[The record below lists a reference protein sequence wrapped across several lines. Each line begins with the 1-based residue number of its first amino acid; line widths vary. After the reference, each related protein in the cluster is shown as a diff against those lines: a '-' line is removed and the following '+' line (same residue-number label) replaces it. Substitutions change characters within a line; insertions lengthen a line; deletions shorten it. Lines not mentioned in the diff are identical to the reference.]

1 MLEQYG
7 FHRVADAKAAFPQSS
22 QRLNPFPPYYENE
35 LVVAVDQLHLD
46 SASFQSLK
54 QQHGASEDKIKSA
67 IKAIVEENGKMQNPV
82 TGSGGVLTG
91 TVQQLSEKYFPS
103 VKKGNRIISLVSLT
117 LCPLIL
123 QSINHVDLH
132 TGIAYVEGTAVLFEK
147 TIFYKLKEEDD
158 IHQTMQIL
166 DVCGAPKLTQVYS
179 KDAKNILILG
189 AGKSGILS
197 AFAAFDSGV
206 PEITI
211 IENSSRRLNDLYD
224 LKLPFNILNGDAK
237 DYIYFEKYQEKFDLT
252 LDCLNIPN
260 AEMAS
265 IIATKKE
272 GTIIFFNTATSF
284 TQAALGAEGIGNNVR
299 MIIGNGYY
307 PEHAEYALSMIRK
320 YPVLLK
326 LLNEESS

>member
-1 MLEQYG
+1 MGNFG
-7 FHRVADAKAAFPQSS
+7 FHRAIEPIGVFPQAAN
-22 QRLNPFPPYYENE
+22 RLNCELPIIETELLIEVQMLNIDSNSYRHIREVCKSQENIMK
-35 LVVAVDQLHLD
+35 DMI
-46 SASFQSLK
+46 LK
-54 QQHGASEDKIKSA
+54 IISEKGKMHNPVTNSGGMLTGKIIEVGSKIKSSLKVGDIIA
-67 IKAIVEENGKMQNPV
+67 TLA
-82 TGSGGVLTG
+82 SLTL
-91 TVQQLSEKYFPS
+91 TPLKINQ
-103 VKKGNRIISLVSLT
+103 IISLKVDSPQIEVSGHAILFDSAPAIK
-117 LCPLIL
+117 LPSNIKYQILI
-123 QSINHVDLH
+123 
-132 TGIAYVEGTAVLFEK
+132 AA
-147 TIFYKLKEEDD
+147 
-158 IHQTMQIL
+158 L

-211 IENSSRRLNDLYD
+211 IENSLRRLNDLYD

-284 TQAALGAEGIGNNVR
+284 TQAALGAEGICNNVR

-307 PEHAEYALSMIRK
+307 PEHAEYTFEIIRK

-326 LLNEESS
+326 LLNEQSR

>member
-1 MLEQYG
+1 MWDQYG

-35 LVVAVDQLHLD
+35 LIIAVDQLHLD

-54 QQHGASEDKIKSA
+54 KQHGASVEKIKSA
-67 IKAIVEENGKMQNPV
+67 IKAIVEDKGKMQNPI

-91 TVQQLSEKYFPS
+91 TVQQLTERYFPS
-103 VKKGNRIISLVSLT
+103 IKKGDRIISLVSLT

-132 TGIAYVEGTAVLFEK
+132 TGIVYVEGTAVLFEK

-158 IHQTMQIL
+158 IHQTMKIL
-166 DVCGAPKLTQVYS
+166 DVCGAPKLAQVYS

-197 AFAAFDSGV
+197 AFAAFDSGI
-206 PEITI
+206 PEVTI
-211 IENSSRRLNDLYD
+211 IEKSPLRVNYVQD
-224 LKLPFNILNGDAK
+224 LKLPFNILNGDALN
-237 DYIYFEKYQEKFDLT
+237 YSYFKKYQEKFDLT

-307 PEHAEYALSMIRK
+307 PAHAEYTFAIIKK

-326 LLNEESS
+326 LLK